1 MIPKII
7 ITTDGIYFKEVKYKE
22 VTFSEIFIT
31 RNMVVDWIEKTKNN
45 IIQICAEG
53 ETVTLTPCEY
63 LECCFINN
71 EDEQM
76 DLIKYT
82 LKRI

>member
-45 IIQICAEG
+45 IVQICAEG
-53 ETVTLTPCEY
+53 ETVTLTPYEY